1 MSWVKGKVPGIMRLT
16 EVGTEAKKQQATGS
30 RDWNAG
36 RTVNLCCFSRVCI
49 YLLQYS
55 LKTDSAPGKLN
66 PHYTDIFFSSHRQ
79 FTAPVHVTDLAT
91 CRDSSSSP
99 LSQSPPHSGEEG
111 GHPVQLV
118 THHIQWISTLLSRQP
133 TGSQQA
139 RHLTLLHLSLHSTSA
154 NIKKKKKGTQALA

>member
-1 MSWVKGKVPGIMRLT
+1 MSWVKGKVPRIMRLT

-99 LSQSPPHSGEEG
+99 LSQSSPHSGEEG
-111 GHPVQLV
+111 GHPVQQV
-118 THHIQWISTLLSRQP
+118 TRHIQWIRTLLSRQP
-133 TGSQQA
+133 TS
-139 RHLTLLHLSLHSTSA
+139 SSTSTSSDPFA
-154 NIKKKKKGTQALA
+154 PLTPQYLSQYLKKKKKVPRH